1 MDASNHRTKGRV
13 VISIAIFVGVGVGV
27 VLYRRKTKSTKQPN
41 FGAYIP
47 ELIDVLLVLIRAGQ
61 SPASAIAQLHYWAPN
76 NLHKY
81 LIQVHTRLIQGERF
95 ADVIKTL
102 RDDLGSSSYPLC
114 DILVSADRDGL
125 PITSILDQLAYHA
138 HLERRRIQDTN
149 ARQLPVRLLLPLTCC
164 ILPSFVLLAMVPLV
178 VNSLSAVSAQ
188 LF

>member
-1 MDASNHRTKGRV
+1 M
-13 VISIAIFVGVGVGV
+13 ILIAIFVVVGV
-27 VLYRRKTKSTKQPN
+27 VLYRRKTRSTLQPN
-41 FGAYIP
+41 FSVYIP

-61 SPASAIAQLHYWAPN
+61 SPASAMAQIHYWAPD
-76 NLHKY
+76 NLYKH
-81 LIQVHTRLIQGERF
+81 LMQVHTRLIQGERF

-125 PITSILDQLAYHA
+125 PITSVLDQLAYHA
-138 HLERRRIQDTN
+138 HLERRRLQDIN

>member
-1 MDASNHRTKGRV
+1 MDANDYRTKGCG
-13 VISIAIFVGVGVGV
+13 VISIAILVVVGV
-27 VLYRRKTKSTKQPN
+27 VLYRRKTKSTQQLN
-41 FGAYIP
+41 FGAHIP

-61 SPASAIAQLHYWAPN
+61 SPAAAMAQLNYWAPGD
-76 NLHKY
+76 LHKY
-81 LIQVHTRLIQGERF
+81 LMPVHTRLIQGERF
-95 ADVIKTL
+95 ADVIKRL

-125 PITSILDQLAYHA
+125 PITSVLDQLAYHA
-138 HLERRRIQDTN
+138 HLERRRMQDTK

-178 VNSLSAVSAQ
+178 INSLSAVSAQ

>member
-1 MDASNHRTKGRV
+1 M
-13 VISIAIFVGVGVGV
+13 ISIAIFVVVGV
-27 VLYRRKTKSTKQPN
+27 VLYRRKTRSTLQPN
-41 FGAYIP
+41 FSVYIP

-61 SPASAIAQLHYWAPN
+61 SPASAMAQIHYWAPD
-76 NLHKY
+76 NLFKN
-81 LIQVHTRLIQGERF
+81 LMQVHTRLIQGERF

-125 PITSILDQLAYHA
+125 PITSVLDQLAYHA
-138 HLERRRIQDTN
+138 HLERRRLQDIN
-149 ARQLPVRLLLPLTCC
+149 ARQLPVLLLLPLTCC